1 MGEHPQM
8 DRIRQALVLCLSVLA
23 FALLVLLVIVAWQ
36 NRFDH
41 VLSDLVVS
49 RFPAIIGLP
58 FAALAAFLVVAL
70 FRQSEGP
77 IEFEIIGAKF
87 RGASGQILLWIA
99 CFLAITASIK
109 LLW

>member
-1 MGEHPQM
+1 MGEHQNI
-8 DRIRQALVLCLSVLA
+8 DRARQILVLALAALA
-23 FALLVLLVIVAWQ
+23 FVLLALLVVAAWQ
-36 NRFDH
+36 NRFDA
-41 VLSDLVVS
+41 VLTELVVG

-70 FRQSEGP
+70 FRQGEGP

-87 RGASGQILLWIA
+87 KGAAGQILLWIA
-99 CFLAITASIK
+99 CFLSISAAIK